1 VQKTTQLDED
11 KLISM
16 LKSNDKSDFS
26 VFYDYFSGALYGMIL
41 QVTNGNKDLADDCL
55 QNAFV
60 KIWKNAAA
68 YDSSKGRLF
77 TWMVNIVR
85 NTAIDGLRSSKSG
98 IKGKIQTLP
107 DHVDFKADEA
117 DADKLETIKSLE
129 KLLGGM
135 KDEWKEVIQLVYFK
149 GFTQEEAAQLLELPL
164 GTVKT
169 RCRSAIIKLRELLH
183 E

>member
-1 VQKTTQLDED
+1 VQNTKQQDESE
-11 KLISM
+11 LVLL
-16 LKSNDKSDFS
+16 LKSNDKADFS
-26 VFYDYFSGALYGMIL
+26 ILYDYFSGALYGMIL
-41 QVTNGNKDLADDCL
+41 QVTSGDKDLADDCL

-60 KIWKNAAA
+60 KIWKNAAS

-77 TWMVNIVR
+77 TWMVNIAR

-117 DADKLETIKSLE
+117 DEDKLETIKSLE

-135 KDEWKEVIQLVYFK
+135 KNEWKQVIQLVYFK
-149 GFTQEEAAQLLELPL
+149 GYTQEEAAQLLDLPL